1 MTSLVTGATGFV
13 GSAVTR
19 KLVEAGDDVRVIV
32 RPGSDRSNIDGL
44 RVEVVEGDLRDRA
57 SLERAAKGCAS
68 VYHVAADYR
77 LWLRRPA
84 EMYASNVEGTANVM
98 RAAGAAGARR
108 IVYTSSVAVLGL
120 NADGSPADEETPVA
134 LGDMIGHYK
143 RSKFMADE
151 EVRRMVAE
159 DGLPAI
165 IVNPSTPIGPRDI
178 KPTPTGRLI
187 VEAASGRMPAY
198 VDTGLN
204 VAHVDDVAAGH
215 LLAHERGVS
224 GARYILGGEN
234 LTLRQILTEIA
245 EIVGHGAP
253 KVRLPHNLLLPVALL
268 AEAWAWIGGG
278 REPMTTVSGVRLA
291 KKKMFFTCEKAR
303 REIGYDPRPA
313 GEALRDAIAWFREH
327 GYCR

>member
-1 MTSLVTGATGFV
+1 MTSLITGATGFV
-13 GSAVTR
+13 GSAVAR
-19 KLVEAGDDVRVIV
+19 KLVEAGEDVRVVV

-44 RVEVVEGDLRDRA
+44 KIEIVEGDLRDRV

-84 EMYASNVEGTANVM
+84 EMYANNVEGTANVM
-98 RAAGAAGARR
+98 RAAGEAGVRR

-120 NADGSPADEETPVA
+120 NADGSPADEDTPVG

-151 EVRRMVAE
+151 AVRRMVAE
-159 DGLPAI
+159 DGLPAV

-178 KPTPTGRLI
+178 KPTPTGRMI
-187 VEAASGRMPAY
+187 VEAASGRIPAY

-215 LLAHERGVS
+215 LLAHERGVP

-234 LTLRQILTEIA
+234 LTLRRILTEIA
-245 EIVGHGAP
+245 GIVGGKAP
-253 KVRLPHNLLLPVALL
+253 TVRLPHNLLLPVALF
-268 AEAWAWIGGG
+268 AEGWAWIGGG

-313 GEALRDAIAWFREH
+313 GEALRDAIAWFRAH